1 MFPSRPWA
9 ELLSPYLYTDVSKMA
24 IVFSVYYLML
34 SLPQVVLLCLLA
46 FAAAHPDKDAKIANY
61 QYGIAEDGGY
71 SAKYVL

>member
-1 MFPSRPWA
+1 
-9 ELLSPYLYTDVSKMA
+9 
-24 IVFSVYYLML
+24 ML

-46 FAAAHPDKDAKIANY
+46 FAAARPDKDAKIANY